1 MSSKSRPRAGHSWY
15 GVKTLYRCSALGRPK
30 ATDRSYDPW
39 VTMVEERVVLFKTR
53 SSTEAIRA
61 PEKEARAYAK
71 LDYVN
76 PYGQRVVMRYLGAC
90 ETFELFDPPGHAR
103 EVFSTTELVSKRVP
117 DRLVIDRRM
126 GIDEGPRP
134 SLRRKKFLNQEFSG
148 ILSRGV

>member
-1 MSSKSRPRAGHSWY
+1 MF
-15 GVKTLYRCSALGRPK
+15 
-30 ATDRSYDPW
+30 D
-39 VTMVEERVVLFKTR
+39 VVLDAPAPVAISAFPERT
-53 SSTEAIRA
+53 TEAIRA
-61 PEKEARAYAK
+61 AEKEARAYAK